1 MNNGAEYYS
10 RFLSGDKKA
19 IEGIIRCYRDGLIFY
34 LFSIVGDMQKAEEL
48 ATDTFIILYTQKPKF
63 KGEGVFKTWLYSIG
77 RHLALDHRR
86 RIKRVFEVP
95 LEEASDISDEESIE
109 KNYIADEE
117 RIKLRRTINKLKP
130 EYSQVLYL
138 IYFEGFDND
147 GTAKIMDKSKR
158 QVVDLLYRAKPALK
172 KQLEKEG
179 YTYDEL

>member
-63 KGEGVFKTWLYSIG
+63 KGEGAFKTWLYSIG

-158 QVVDLLYRAKPALK
+158 QVVDLLYRAKAALK

>member
-34 LFSIVGDMQKAEEL
+34 LFSIVGDMHKAEEL

-63 KGEGVFKTWLYSIG
+63 KGEGAFKTWLYSIG

-158 QVVDLLYRAKPALK
+158 QVVDLLYRAKAALK

>member
-63 KGEGVFKTWLYSIG
+63 KGEGAFKTWLYSIG

-147 GTAKIMDKSKR
+147 ETAKIMDKSKR
-158 QVVDLLYRAKPALK
+158 QVVDLLYRAKAALK

>member
-10 RFLSGDKKA
+10 RFVSGDKKA
-19 IEGIIRCYRDGLIFY
+19 IAGIIRCYRDGLIFY

-63 KGEGVFKTWLYSIG
+63 KGEGAFKTWLYSIG

-158 QVVDLLYRAKPALK
+158 QVVDLLYRAKAALK

>member
-1 MNNGAEYYS
+1 MIGLLVS
-10 RFLSGDKKA
+10 FFA
-19 IEGIIRCYRDGLIFY
+19 I
-34 LFSIVGDMQKAEEL
+34 
-48 ATDTFIILYTQKPKF
+48 IILYTKKPKF
-63 KGEGVFKTWLYSIG
+63 KGEGAFKTWLYSIG

-158 QVVDLLYRAKPALK
+158 QVVDLLYRAKAALK

-179 YTYDEL
+179 YNYDRL

>member
-158 QVVDLLYRAKPALK
+158 QVVDLLYRAKAALK